1 MKFTVDQFAEANGV
15 RKPAAYGF
23 LRFCAER
30 GVATT
35 SKANKPEGT
44 RGKPSIVYDIEP
56 HIAAAFG
63 IKEYV
68 APVQVAT
75 ETTETQ
81 PTETA
86 QVAA

>member
-1 MKFTVDQFAEANGV
+1 MQFTVDQFASANNV
-15 RKPAAYGF
+15 QKPVAYGF

-35 SKANKPEGT
+35 SKASKPEGT
-44 RGKPSIVYDIEP
+44 RGKPSVVYDIEP

-68 APVQVAT
+68 APVQAVT